1 MMAMGVVLWFVQA
14 TFLLYPLPRIEP
26 GQKVYSRL
34 RFAHK
39 DMHLHTHE
47 HMHTLQVR
55 HSPPLSV
62 VPGLQ
67 FLCPSYS

>member
-1 MMAMGVVLWFVQA
+1 MLTMAMGVVLWFVQA

-47 HMHTLQVR
+47 HMHTI
-55 HSPPLSV
+55 LSDAMRLR
-62 VPGLQ
+62 GLV
-67 FLCPSYS
+67 LEARW